1 MSGFKTDLLT
11 GLGAYLAAGGIGA
24 TWNPS
29 GAYTVLQ
36 TGIVL
41 NAIPQKPD
49 RLITLSTYNVDDS
62 PALSDSV
69 IGVQVRCRWGG
80 QDPRPVTDL
89 DDSIYNL
96 IHGLTNVTLST
107 NVKIVQCL
115 QNNSILLG
123 QDVDS
128 RWESVANYYVT
139 VHRPSANRT

>member
-1 MSGFKTDLLT
+1 
-11 GLGAYLAAGGIGA
+11 
-24 TWNPS
+24 
-29 GAYTVLQ
+29 
-36 TGIVL
+36 
-41 NAIPQKPD
+41 
-49 RLITLSTYNVDDS
+49 
-62 PALSDSV
+62 
-69 IGVQVRCRWGG
+69 
-80 QDPRPVTDL
+80 VTDL
-89 DDSIYNL
+89 DDFIYNL